1 MWARITLQAKLG
13 KQKMAFTLAVT
24 EKIKTFKD
32 LQARCNLFQTEED
45 DFFNEWMEDLPQLS
59 EVEELEIARIKKI
72 YDYQRLDGSL
82 LEGTVNI
89 IILSPLLQLAGFLEP
104 PFKIRSPYG
113 IELEITDPVETIR
126 GFIDALVIQERLWLL
141 VVESKRNGI
150 PLGVAMPQLLAYM
163 LAQPQSNGATF
174 GMATNGD
181 EFMFVKLS
189 AGENPRYDTSRTFT
203 LIPRRHE
210 LGEVLRI
217 LKRLGQ
223 IIT

>member
-1 MWARITLQAKLG
+1 MFQA
-13 KQKMAFTLAVT
+13 
-24 EKIKTFKD
+24 ED
-32 LQARCNLFQTEED
+32 D
-45 DFFNEWMEDLPQLS
+45 DFFNEWVEDLPQLS
-59 EVEELEIARIKKI
+59 EAEKAEIGRIKKI
-72 YDYQRLDGSL
+72 YDYQRLDGVL
-82 LEGTVNI
+82 LEGTVNL
-89 IILSPLLQLAGFLEP
+89 IILSPLLKLAGFFEP

-126 GFIDALVIQERLWLL
+126 GFIDTLVIQEQLWLL

-163 LAQPQSNGATF
+163 LAQPQSNQIAY

-181 EFMFVKLS
+181 EFTFVKLS
-189 AGENPRYDTSRTFT
+189 LGENPRYDNSRTFT
-203 LIPRRHE
+203 LLPRRHE
-210 LGEVLRI
+210 LGEVLRV

>member
-1 MWARITLQAKLG
+1 
-13 KQKMAFTLAVT
+13 MAFSLAVT
-24 EKIKTFKD
+24 DKIKSFKD
-32 LQARCNLFQTEED
+32 LQTRCNLFQAEDD
-45 DFFNEWMEDLPQLS
+45 DFFNEWLENLP
-59 EVEELEIARIKKI
+59 ELNETEIAEIARIKRI
-72 YDYQRLDGSL
+72 YDYQRLDGFL
-82 LEGTVNI
+82 LEGTVNL
-89 IILSPLLQLAGFLEP
+89 IILSPLLELAGFFEP

-113 IELEITDPVETIR
+113 IDLEIADPAETIR
-126 GFIDALVIQERLWLL
+126 GFIDTLVIQEQLWLL

-163 LAQPQSNGATF
+163 LAQPQPNRTAY

-181 EFMFVKLS
+181 EFMFLKLS
-189 AGENPRYDTSRTFT
+189 LGENPRYDNSRIFT
-203 LIPRRHE
+203 LLSRRHE